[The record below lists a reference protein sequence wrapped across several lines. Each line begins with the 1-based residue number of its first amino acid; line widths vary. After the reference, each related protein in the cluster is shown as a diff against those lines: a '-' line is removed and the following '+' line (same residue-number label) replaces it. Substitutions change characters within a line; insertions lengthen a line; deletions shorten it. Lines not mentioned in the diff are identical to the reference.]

1 MNMADRVLIV
11 DDEADMTSLLAFNFS
26 RSGFAVSTARDGNEA
41 FEKARMFLPDVI
53 VMDVRMP
60 AMDGIAVCGMLR
72 NVPATRHIP
81 VLIMTGQPTEQTRKQ
96 SERAGATDFMQK
108 PFSPRDM
115 ISRVRAAL
123 SRDGEEEN

>member
-1 MNMADRVLIV
+1 MADRVLIV

-26 RSGFAVSTARDGNEA
+26 QSGFAVCTARDGNEA

-60 AMDGIAVCGMLR
+60 AMDGLAVCGMLR
-72 NVPATRHIP
+72 NVPTTRHIP
-81 VLIMTGQPTEQTRKQ
+81 VLIMTGQPSEQTRNLSK
-96 SERAGATDFMQK
+96 RAGAVDYLQK